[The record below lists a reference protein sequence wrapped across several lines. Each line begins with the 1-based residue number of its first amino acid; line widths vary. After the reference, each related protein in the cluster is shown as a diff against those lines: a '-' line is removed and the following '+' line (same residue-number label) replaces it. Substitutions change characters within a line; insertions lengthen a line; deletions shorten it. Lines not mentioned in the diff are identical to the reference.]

1 MHSLELQLISHS
13 EKLCYARF
21 VRNVLII
28 QPAIT
33 HVAVKCCIT
42 YFLSFYFET
51 LNKGLILV
59 NNLSRSPAIHCFKAC
74 KESYILQSENFYTNL
89 PAEFIPT

>member
-13 EKLCYARF
+13 EKLCYE
-21 VRNVLII
+21 I
-28 QPAIT
+28 QPAII

-59 NNLSRSPAIHCFKAC
+59 NNLSRSPAVHCFKAC